1 MVDVNRLVGQV
12 PTVFRK
18 ELLDAV
24 RDRRSLTSALI
35 FPLFAPLMITLLF
48 GTIAARERGAREV
61 DFPMQ
66 GAEQVPELVGW
77 IERAG
82 HEVVPVEGNL
92 IRMVQS
98 GDLPLAIRVDTLF
111 ARDYGRGVPATIELI
126 VDNSK
131 SQNAPLARRVRQV
144 IQGYSSQLGTLR
156 LMARGVSP
164 EATSPVSIREIDLA
178 TTQQRSAVF
187 LSFIPLF
194 IIMAAFISGMNVAI
208 DTTAGERERRS
219 LEPLLI
225 NPVART
231 EIVLGKWLVTVTFA
245 TVGILLVLTT
255 TLIAV
260 DRLPLEELGARMNI
274 RPADM
279 IGILAG
285 TIPLAFLASGCQL
298 VVSTFARSFKEAQM
312 YINLLI
318 FLPMIPGFIASV
330 SSLPSNSWVT
340 AIPALGQQVL
350 LTEVLGGTHPGIAPF
365 LMAGSTSMLIGLL
378 CVILTAKLFQNEK
391 LVLGSQ

>member
-1 MVDVNRLVGQV
+1 LNRLLGQV
-12 PTVFRK
+12 PTVFKK

-66 GAEQVPELVGW
+66 GSELVPELVEW

-82 HEVVPVEGNL
+82 HDVVPAEGNL
-92 IRMVQS
+92 VRAVRQ

-111 ARDYGRGVPATIELI
+111 SRDYERGVPATIELI

-131 SQNAPLARRVRQV
+131 SENGPLVRRVRQV

-164 EATSPVSIREIDLA
+164 QSTNPVRIREIDLA

-194 IIMAAFISGMNVAI
+194 IIMAAFVSGMNVAI

-245 TVGILLVLTT
+245 AVGILLVLTT
-255 TLIAV
+255 TLVAV
-260 DRLPLEELGARMNI
+260 DRLPLEELGARLNI
-274 RPADM
+274 RPMDM
-279 IGILAG
+279 VGILAG
-285 TIPLAFLASGCQL
+285 TVPLAFLASGCQL

-318 FLPMIPGFIASV
+318 FVPMVPGFIASV
-330 SSLPSNSWVT
+330 SSLPSDSWVT
-340 AIPALGQQVL
+340 AVPALGQQVL
-350 LTEVLGGTHPGIAPF
+350 LTEVLGGTNPGIAPF

-378 CVILTAKLFQNEK
+378 CVITTARLFQNEK